1 MEIIPNY
8 RRKELNAEVC
18 SVSLQSKQR
27 RNISVISHIEREDI
41 VLKKAYEGS
50 IIVLMDK
57 DKYLAESYRQLSDER
72 FYQKLDPDPTDN
84 ISDTITKTL
93 HTSTMF
99 KINEIGNNVY

>member
-1 MEIIPNY
+1 
-8 RRKELNAEVC
+8 
-18 SVSLQSKQR
+18 
-27 RNISVISHIEREDI
+27 
-41 VLKKAYEGS
+41 
-50 IIVLMDK
+50 MDK

-84 ISDTITKTL
+84 ISDTINKTL